1 MAKKVKEQSSLQ
13 LRITF
18 LSFYS
23 GDVYR
28 GVETLVHE
36 LANKLTSLG
45 HNVSVYQSGSGLPGS
60 NYQTI
65 TVKAADI
72 KNFTNKALSGLDT
85 DIVLPMNG
93 GWQSLLCKMW
103 AVKNKSKIVISGQAG
118 PGLNDRINLY
128 TFPDAFIGMTDFQ
141 CSWAKRINPLVNVTK
156 IPNGI
161 NPEVFQQASA
171 KPKGK

>member
-72 KNFTNKALSGLDT
+72 KSFTNKALS
-85 DIVLPMNG
+85 
-93 GWQSLLCKMW
+93 
-103 AVKNKSKIVISGQAG
+103 
-118 PGLNDRINLY
+118 
-128 TFPDAFIGMTDFQ
+128 
-141 CSWAKRINPLVNVTK
+141 
-156 IPNGI
+156 
-161 NPEVFQQASA
+161 
-171 KPKGK
+171 